1 MAARAEP
8 ARRATVTRVMDVAA
22 LLDKLRKI
30 EALHAGATTEGE
42 RDAARAA
49 AERIKA
55 RLDDER
61 AREPDVALSYS
72 LPDPWERMLF
82 VALCRR
88 YGLRPYRVYR
98 QRSSTVMLR
107 APDAFQR
114 RTLWPEFEALS
125 AELTRHL
132 HEVTERVIREAIHG
146 DVGEAEE
153 VAETT
158 KLLGP

>member
-1 MAARAEP
+1 MDE
-8 ARRATVTRVMDVAA
+8 AT

-30 EALHAGATTEGE
+30 EALHTGATTEGE

-55 RLDDER
+55 RLAEQR

-82 VALCRR
+82 LALCRR
-88 YGLRPYRVYR
+88 YGLRPYRMYR
-98 QRSSTVMLR
+98 QRESTVMLN
-107 APDAFQR
+107 APERFQR

-125 AELTRHL
+125 EVLARHL
-132 HEVTERVIREAIHG
+132 RDITERVIHEAIHE
-146 DVGEAEE
+146 DAGEAEE
-153 VAETT
+153 VPEARR
-158 KLLGP
+158 LPGG